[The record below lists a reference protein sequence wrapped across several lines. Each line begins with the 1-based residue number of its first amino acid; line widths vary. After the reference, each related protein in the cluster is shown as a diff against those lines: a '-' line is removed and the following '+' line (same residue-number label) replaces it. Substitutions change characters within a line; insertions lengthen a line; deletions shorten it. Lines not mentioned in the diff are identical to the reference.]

1 MMQISLVTK
10 VKNRIAMA
18 THRAGDSP
26 IVNNSVVALGWRVF
40 KELGDD
46 DATHL
51 SAGIAFYAVFS
62 LFPLLLGLLA
72 ISGIVFNSVTL
83 QEQLL
88 AYVTESMPGSREFVS
103 KNVEELVRFRGAL
116 GIGAIL
122 GLLWS
127 ASSVFGAISRAI
139 NRAWDVDKN
148 RPFYVAKPMHI
159 IMALGVGVL
168 FLLSSFSTAA
178 IELLSNHS
186 RGLGLFGQE
195 FFLDLGLGNLALRAI
210 PWVITLTV
218 FLLLYRLVPNC
229 KTYWRYVWPGAVVA
243 AVLYEVSKGIFVWYL
258 ANVANYELVY
268 GSLASMIVLLSW
280 AYLSAFILILG
291 AEISSE
297 YGRMRSGVTR
307 GKFC

>member
-1 MMQISLVTK
+1 
-10 VKNRIAMA
+10 MA
-18 THRAGDSP
+18 THWAGDSP

-127 ASSVFGAISRAI
+127 ASSVFGAISRAV
-139 NRAWDVDKN
+139 NRVWDVDKN

-186 RGLGLFGQE
+186 LGLGLSGQE

>member
-1 MMQISLVTK
+1 MMQISLLTK
-10 VKNRIAMA
+10 VKNRIAIA
-18 THRAGDSP
+18 THWAGDSP

-72 ISGIVFNSVTL
+72 ISGIVFSSVTL

-88 AYVTESMPGSREFVS
+88 AYVTESMPGSKEFVS
-103 KNVEELVRFRGAL
+103 KNVEELVRFRGVL

-243 AVLYEVSKGIFVWYL
+243 AVLYEVGKGIFVWYL

>member
-1 MMQISLVTK
+1 
-10 VKNRIAMA
+10 MA
-18 THRAGDSP
+18 THRVGDSP
-26 IVNNSVVALGWRVF
+26 IVNNSVVAFGWRVF

-127 ASSVFGAISRAI
+127 ASSVFGAISRAV

-148 RPFYVAKPMHI
+148 RPFYLAKPIHI

>member
-1 MMQISLVTK
+1 
-10 VKNRIAMA
+10 MA
-18 THRAGDSP
+18 THWAGDSP

-72 ISGIVFNSVTL
+72 ISGIVFSSVTL

>member
-1 MMQISLVTK
+1 
-10 VKNRIAMA
+10 MA
-18 THRAGDSP
+18 THWAGDSP

>member
-1 MMQISLVTK
+1 
-10 VKNRIAMA
+10 
-18 THRAGDSP
+18 
-26 IVNNSVVALGWRVF
+26 
-40 KELGDD
+40 
-46 DATHL
+46 
-51 SAGIAFYAVFS
+51 
-62 LFPLLLGLLA
+62 
-72 ISGIVFNSVTL
+72 
-83 QEQLL
+83 
-88 AYVTESMPGSREFVS
+88 
-103 KNVEELVRFRGAL
+103 
-116 GIGAIL
+116 
-122 GLLWS
+122 
-127 ASSVFGAISRAI
+127 
-139 NRAWDVDKN
+139 
-148 RPFYVAKPMHI
+148 
-159 IMALGVGVL
+159 MALGVGVL

-195 FFLDLGLGNLALRAI
+195 FFLDVGLGNLALRAI

-280 AYLSAFILILG
+280 AYLSAFILILW

>member
-1 MMQISLVTK
+1 
-10 VKNRIAMA
+10 MA
-18 THRAGDSP
+18 THWAGDSP
-26 IVNNSVVALGWRVF
+26 IVNNSVVTLGWRVF
-40 KELGDD
+40 KKLGDD

-51 SAGIAFYAVFS
+51 SAGIAFYTVFS

-103 KNVEELVRFRGAL
+103 KNVEELVRFRGEL

-127 ASSVFGAISRAI
+127 ASSVFGAISRAV

-148 RPFYVAKPMHI
+148 RPFYVAKLIHI

-186 RGLGLFGQE
+186 RGLGLSGQE

-210 PWVITLTV
+210 PWAITLAI

-243 AVLYEVSKGIFVWYL
+243 AVLFELSKGIFVWYL

-268 GSLASMIVLLSW
+268 GSLASMIALLSW

-297 YGRMRSGVTR
+297 YGRLRSRVTR
-307 GKFC
+307 GEFC

>member
-1 MMQISLVTK
+1 MHISLVTK
-10 VKNRIAMA
+10 VKNWIAMA
-18 THRAGDSP
+18 THWAGDSP
-26 IVNNSVVALGWRVF
+26 IVNSSVIALGQRVF

-72 ISGIVFNSVTL
+72 IFGTVFNSVTL

-88 AYVTESMPGSREFVS
+88 AYVTESMPASREFVS

-116 GIGAIL
+116 GIGSIL

-127 ASSVFGAISRAI
+127 ASSVFGAISRAV

-148 RPFYVAKPMHI
+148 RPFYVAKPIHI
-159 IMALGVGVL
+159 IMVLGVGVL

-178 IELLSNHS
+178 IELISNHS
-186 RGLGLFGQE
+186 RGLGFSGQE
-195 FFLDLGLGNLALRAI
+195 FFLDLGLGYLALRAI
-210 PWVITLTV
+210 PWLITLAV

-280 AYLSAFILILG
+280 AYISAFILILG

-307 GKFC
+307 GTFC

>member
-1 MMQISLVTK
+1 MQISLVNK

-18 THRAGDSP
+18 THWAGDSP
-26 IVNNSVVALGWRVF
+26 IVNNFVVALGWRVF
-40 KELGDD
+40 KKLGDD

-103 KNVEELVRFRGAL
+103 KNVEEMVRFRGAL

-127 ASSVFGAISRAI
+127 ASSVFGAISRAV
-139 NRAWDVDKN
+139 NRVWGVDKN
-148 RPFYVAKPMHI
+148 RPFYVAKPIHI

-186 RGLGLFGQE
+186 RGLGLSGQE
-195 FFLDLGLGNLALRAI
+195 FFLDFGLGNLTLRAI
-210 PWVITLTV
+210 PWAITLAV
-218 FLLLYRLVPNC
+218 FLLLYRLLPNC

-243 AVLYEVSKGIFVWYL
+243 AVLFEVSKGIFVWYL

-268 GSLASMIVLLSW
+268 GSLASMIVLLVW

>member
-1 MMQISLVTK
+1 
-10 VKNRIAMA
+10 MA
-18 THRAGDSP
+18 THWAGDSP
-26 IVNNSVVALGWRVF
+26 LVNNSVVALGWRVF

-127 ASSVFGAISRAI
+127 ASSVFGAISRAV

-148 RPFYVAKPMHI
+148 RPFYLAKPIHI

>member
-1 MMQISLVTK
+1 
-10 VKNRIAMA
+10 MA
-18 THRAGDSP
+18 IHWAGDSP

-40 KELGDD
+40 KKLGDD

-72 ISGIVFNSVTL
+72 ISGIVFSSVTL

-88 AYVTESMPGSREFVS
+88 AYVTESMPGSKEFVS

-297 YGRMRSGVTR
+297 YGRMRSGVTS

>member
-1 MMQISLVTK
+1 
-10 VKNRIAMA
+10 MA
-18 THRAGDSP
+18 THWAGDSP
-26 IVNNSVVALGWRVF
+26 IVNNFVVALGWRVF
-40 KELGDD
+40 KKLGDD

-103 KNVEELVRFRGAL
+103 KNVEEMVRFRGAL

-127 ASSVFGAISRAI
+127 ASSVFGAISRAV
-139 NRAWDVDKN
+139 NRVWGVDKN
-148 RPFYVAKPMHI
+148 RPFYVAKPIHI

-186 RGLGLFGQE
+186 RGLGLSGQE
-195 FFLDLGLGNLALRAI
+195 FFLDFGLGNLTLRAI
-210 PWVITLTV
+210 PWAITLAV
-218 FLLLYRLVPNC
+218 FLLLYRLLPNC

-268 GSLASMIVLLSW
+268 GSLASMIALLSW

>member
-1 MMQISLVTK
+1 
-10 VKNRIAMA
+10 MA
-18 THRAGDSP
+18 THWAGDSP

-83 QEQLL
+83 QEQFL

-127 ASSVFGAISRAI
+127 ASSVFGAISRAV

-148 RPFYVAKPMHI
+148 RPFYLAKPIHI

-186 RGLGLFGQE
+186 RGLGLSGQE
-195 FFLDLGLGNLALRAI
+195 FFLDQGLGILALRAI

-268 GSLASMIVLLSW
+268 GSLASMIVLLAW

>member
-1 MMQISLVTK
+1 
-10 VKNRIAMA
+10 MA
-18 THRAGDSP
+18 THWAGDSP
-26 IVNNSVVALGWRVF
+26 LVNNSVVALGWRVF

-72 ISGIVFNSVTL
+72 ISGIVFSSVTL

-88 AYVTESMPGSREFVS
+88 AYVTESMPGSKEFVS

-186 RGLGLFGQE
+186 RGLGLSGQE